1 MVEIGG
7 RPMIWH
13 IMKYYAF
20 FGVKEFIICCG
31 YKGYIIKEYFANYLM
46 HSADVSIDLS
56 SNKISVHQNNNDHWT
71 IHLID
76 TGENSL
82 TGGRLRRVRNFLD
95 EDVPFFFTYGDGLSN
110 IDLLKL
116 KEAHS
121 KSDGTVTVSA
131 VRPPGRFGSLEI
143 QGDKVI
149 EFREKAETANFWIN
163 GGFFVV
169 DYSALDF
176 ISGDADSWESD
187 CLPRICDN
195 GGLYCYKHLGFWQP
209 MDTLR
214 EKKLLDSMW
223 EEDRAPWKIW
233 L

>member
-95 EDVPFFFTYGDGLSN
+95 EDVPFF
-110 IDLLKL
+110 LLM
-116 KEAHS
+116 EM
-121 KSDGTVTVSA
+121 
-131 VRPPGRFGSLEI
+131 
-143 QGDKVI
+143 
-149 EFREKAETANFWIN
+149 
-163 GGFFVV
+163 
-169 DYSALDF
+169 DYQIL
-176 ISGDADSWESD
+176 I
-187 CLPRICDN
+187 
-195 GGLYCYKHLGFWQP
+195 
-209 MDTLR
+209 
-214 EKKLLDSMW
+214 
-223 EEDRAPWKIW
+223 
-233 L
+233 